1 MRYGGQMRHRTSLLP
16 WIIAFKAFK
25 SVSLAAL
32 GAVLLATRRLD
43 PVDVLT
49 RAALAVH
56 LPLTSELFDRALRA
70 ALNLSVAKQ
79 TALGITAFAYSALM
93 GAEGLALSRRK
104 PWARWFTIGATAS
117 LLPLEVYE
125 LAKEVHPLRVIIF
138 FVNVAVV
145 AYLWRRADIFDH

>member
-1 MRYGGQMRHRTSLLP
+1 MRHGASWLP

-25 SVSLAAL
+25 SISLAVL
-32 GAVLLATRRLD
+32 GVVLLATRQLD

-49 RAALAVH
+49 RVAMAIH

-70 ALNLSVAKQ
+70 ALNLSVARQ

-93 GAEGLALSRRK
+93 GTEGVALYLRK

-117 LLPLEVYE
+117 LLPIEVYE
-125 LAKEVHPLRVIIF
+125 LAKEVHPVRVIVF
-138 FVNVAVV
+138 LVNIAIVV
-145 AYLWRRADIFDH
+145 YLWRRADIFEVQEKR